1 MGERIDH
8 AFVTARIGS
17 ENTVPAELK
26 KRMRTAIWVVGITVV
41 LFTAGVYFFGWVP
54 TIGVFT
60 VYFYIRLKGDML
72 SIQYSLDHAKADE
85 YEDAVEEFEKVVER
99 IRGHRQVHRNYAD
112 EIMGRPHSLIKP
124 EEGNVR
130 DWVDRVNPRN
140 ADYRFELQQKYRDLA
155 AWESKPYP
163 KKGDPYL

>member
-60 VYFYIRLKGDML
+60 VYFYIRLKGD
-72 SIQYSLDHAKADE
+72 S
-85 YEDAVEEFEKVVER
+85 
-99 IRGHRQVHRNYAD
+99 
-112 EIMGRPHSLIKP
+112 GR
-124 EEGNVR
+124 VR
-130 DWVDRVNPRN
+130 RRRRRV
-140 ADYRFELQQKYRDLA
+140 
-155 AWESKPYP
+155 
-163 KKGDPYL
+163 